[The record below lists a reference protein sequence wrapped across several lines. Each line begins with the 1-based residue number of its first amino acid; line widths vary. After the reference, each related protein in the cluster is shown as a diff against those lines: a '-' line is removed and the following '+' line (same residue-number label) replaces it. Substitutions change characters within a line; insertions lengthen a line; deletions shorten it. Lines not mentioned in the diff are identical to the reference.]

1 MLWVYLV
8 AQLAFTWIGFATQK
22 PLLIIFA
29 AFFAFPL
36 MVAHT
41 DAYDF
46 ALWAMDALVL
56 FALAISQ
63 ITSGRRKS
71 KDDYKH

>member
-8 AQLAFTWIGFATQK
+8 AQLAFTWIGLATQK
-22 PLLIIFA
+22 PLMVIFA

-36 MVAHT
+36 MVANNG
-41 DAYDF
+41 AFDF
-46 ALWAMDALVL
+46 ALWSMDAIVL

-63 ITSGRRKS
+63 TTSGRRRR
-71 KDDYKH
+71 KDDYK